1 MEETNVRYNFET
13 IGKRYHIGSKKW
25 DELLEN
31 GVREEEDIIPFSVAD
46 MELETPPEI
55 ADALLREIEHFV
67 LGYAAPTDEYLE
79 VVCRWMKERHNWEA
93 KPEWILPEHGVI
105 DSFFNA
111 VKIFT
116 QPGEGVM
123 LMTPVYYP
131 MYRAVSYNHRVLV
144 DCPLVY
150 QGDHYEIDFEDFER
164 KAADE
169 NTKLLILCSP
179 HNPVGRA
186 WNREELERIAMICL
200 KYHVLVVSDEI
211 HFDLVMPGHQHI
223 VYATLS
229 EEAAN
234 HCIVCTAPSKTFN
247 LAGLQTSNIF
257 VPNPE
262 LRERYWAELKR
273 TNPYPKCNI
282 LGYRACEA
290 AYKYCAPWLDQV
302 IQLIDRNRKLV
313 TDFMAR
319 EFPQIQVTNLEAT
332 YLLWMNWRGL
342 GLNSKELE
350 RINHQEARL
359 FFDEGYIFGAQG
371 DGFERWNLACP
382 SRYIQEAL
390 ERMKAVYQKYVK

>member
-1 MEETNVRYNFET
+1 MAYNFET
-13 IGKRYHIGSKKW
+13 VGKRYHTGSRKW
-25 DELLEN
+25 NELLAS
-31 GVREEEDIIPFSVAD
+31 GVREDEDIIPFSVAD
-46 MELETPPEI
+46 MEFETAPEI
-55 ADALLREIEHFV
+55 VTAIKEEVEHYV
-67 LGYAAPTDEYLE
+67 LGYANPTQEYLDT
-79 VVCRWMKERHNWEA
+79 VCRWMRERHGWDA
-93 KPEWILPEHGVI
+93 RPEWILPEHGIV
-105 DSFFNA
+105 DAFFNA

-131 MYRAVSYNHRVLV
+131 MYRAVNDNSRVLV

-150 QGDHYEIDFEDFER
+150 KGDRYEIDFADFER

-179 HNPVGRA
+179 HNPIGRV
-186 WNREELERIAMICL
+186 WRRDELEHIAEICL
-200 KYHVLVVSDEI
+200 KHHVLVLSDEI
-211 HFDLVMPGHQHI
+211 HFDLVMPGHRHI
-223 VYATLS
+223 VYASLS

-234 HCIVCTAPSKTFN
+234 NCIVCTAPSKTFN

-257 VPNPE
+257 VPNPA
-262 LRERYWAELKR
+262 LREQYMAGLKR
-273 TNPYPKCNI
+273 GNPNPKCNI

-290 AYKYCAPWLDQV
+290 AYKHSAPWLEQAIRV
-302 IQLIDRNRKLV
+302 IDTNRKLV
-313 TDFMAR
+313 ADFMAR
-319 EFPQIQVTNLEAT
+319 EFPQVQVIDLEAT

-342 GLNSKELE
+342 GLDSRELE

-382 SRYIQEAL
+382 TRYIREAL
-390 ERMKAVYQKYVK
+390 ERMKTAYKKYVK

>member
-1 MEETNVRYNFET
+1 MAYNFET
-13 IGKRYHIGSKKW
+13 VGKRYHTGSRKW
-25 DELLEN
+25 NELLAS
-31 GVREEEDIIPFSVAD
+31 GVREDEDIIPFSVAD
-46 MELETPPEI
+46 MEFETAPEI
-55 ADALLREIEHFV
+55 VTAIKEEVEHYV
-67 LGYAAPTDEYLE
+67 LGYANPTREYLDT
-79 VVCRWMKERHNWEA
+79 VCRWMRERHGWDA
-93 KPEWILPEHGVI
+93 RPEWILPEHGIV
-105 DSFFNA
+105 DAFFNA

-131 MYRAVSYNHRVLV
+131 MYRAVNDNSRVLV

-150 QGDHYEIDFEDFER
+150 KGDRYEIDFADFER

-179 HNPVGRA
+179 HNPIGRV
-186 WNREELERIAMICL
+186 WRRDELEHIAEICL
-200 KYHVLVVSDEI
+200 KHHVLVLSDEI
-211 HFDLVMPGHQHI
+211 HFDLVMPGHKHI
-223 VYATLS
+223 VYASLS

-234 HCIVCTAPSKTFN
+234 NCIVCTAPSKTFN

-257 VPNPE
+257 VPNPA
-262 LRERYWAELKR
+262 LREQYMAGLKR
-273 TNPYPKCNI
+273 GNPNPKCNI

-290 AYKYCAPWLDQV
+290 AYKHSAPWLEQAIQV
-302 IQLIDRNRKLV
+302 IDTNRKLV
-313 TDFMAR
+313 ADFMAR
-319 EFPQIQVTNLEAT
+319 EFPQVQVIDLEAT

-342 GLNSKELE
+342 GLDSRELE

-382 SRYIQEAL
+382 TRYIREAL
-390 ERMKAVYQKYVK
+390 ERMKTAYKKYVK

>member
-1 MEETNVRYNFET
+1 MAYNFET
-13 IGKRYHIGSKKW
+13 VGKRYHTGSRKW
-25 DELLEN
+25 NELLAS
-31 GVREEEDIIPFSVAD
+31 GVREDEDIIPFSVAD
-46 MELETPPEI
+46 MEFETAPEI
-55 ADALLREIEHFV
+55 VTAIKEEVEHYV
-67 LGYAAPTDEYLE
+67 LGYANPTREYLDT
-79 VVCRWMKERHNWEA
+79 VCRWMRERHGWDA
-93 KPEWILPEHGVI
+93 RPEWILPEHGIV
-105 DSFFNA
+105 DAFFNA

-131 MYRAVSYNHRVLV
+131 MYRAVNDNSRVLV

-150 QGDHYEIDFEDFER
+150 KGDRYEIDFADFER

-179 HNPVGRA
+179 HNPIGRV
-186 WNREELERIAMICL
+186 WRRDELEHIAEICL
-200 KYHVLVVSDEI
+200 KHHVLVLSDEI
-211 HFDLVMPGHQHI
+211 HFDLVMPGHRHI
-223 VYATLS
+223 VYASLS

-234 HCIVCTAPSKTFN
+234 NCIVCTAPSKTFN

-257 VPNPE
+257 VPNPA
-262 LRERYWAELKR
+262 LREQYMAGLKR
-273 TNPYPKCNI
+273 GNPNPRCNI

-290 AYKYCAPWLDQV
+290 AYKHSAPWLEQAIQV
-302 IQLIDRNRKLV
+302 IDTNRKLV
-313 TDFMAR
+313 ADFMAR
-319 EFPQIQVTNLEAT
+319 EFPQVQVIDLEAT

-342 GLNSKELE
+342 GLDSRELE

-382 SRYIQEAL
+382 TRYIREAL
-390 ERMKAVYQKYVK
+390 ERMKTAYKKYVK

>member
-1 MEETNVRYNFET
+1 MAYNFET
-13 IGKRYHIGSKKW
+13 VGKRYHTGSRKW
-25 DELLEN
+25 NELLAS
-31 GVREEEDIIPFSVAD
+31 GVREDEDIIPFSVAD
-46 MELETPPEI
+46 MEFETAPEI
-55 ADALLREIEHFV
+55 VAAIKEEVEHYV
-67 LGYAAPTDEYLE
+67 LGYANPTREYLDT
-79 VVCRWMKERHNWEA
+79 VCRWMRERHGWDA
-93 KPEWILPEHGVI
+93 RPEWILPEHGIV
-105 DSFFNA
+105 DAFFNA

-131 MYRAVSYNHRVLV
+131 MYRAVNDNSRVLV

-150 QGDHYEIDFEDFER
+150 KGDRYEIDFADFER

-179 HNPVGRA
+179 HNPIGRV
-186 WNREELERIAMICL
+186 WRRDELEHIAEICL
-200 KYHVLVVSDEI
+200 KHHVLVLSDEI
-211 HFDLVMPGHQHI
+211 HFDLVMPGHKHI
-223 VYATLS
+223 VYASLS

-234 HCIVCTAPSKTFN
+234 NCIVCTAPSKTFN

-257 VPNPE
+257 VPNPA
-262 LRERYWAELKR
+262 LREQYMAGLKR
-273 TNPYPKCNI
+273 GNPNPKCNI

-290 AYKYCAPWLDQV
+290 AYKHSAPWLEQAIQV
-302 IQLIDRNRKLV
+302 IDTNRKLV
-313 TDFMAR
+313 ADFMAR
-319 EFPQIQVTNLEAT
+319 EFPQVQVIDLEAT

-342 GLNSKELE
+342 GLDSRELE

-382 SRYIQEAL
+382 TRYIREAL
-390 ERMKAVYQKYVK
+390 ERMKTAYKKYVK